1 MFDLGDERD
10 RATAIKV
17 ASMSESQGIV
27 DEVRRRCDGWET
39 VPEGERRFP
48 DMNEFLSQVIRESG
62 GRGYEERLEAFFET
76 PFGSRIEDL
85 MKEPEDGNDR

>member
-10 RATAIKV
+10 RTTAIKV
-17 ASMSESQGIV
+17 ATMGESKWIV
-27 DEVRRRCDGWET
+27 DEVRKRCNDWEN
-39 VPEGERRFP
+39 VPEEQRRFI
-48 DMNEFLSQVIRESG
+48 DTNEFLSQVIRESG
-62 GRGYEERLEAFFET
+62 GRGYEERLEAFLET